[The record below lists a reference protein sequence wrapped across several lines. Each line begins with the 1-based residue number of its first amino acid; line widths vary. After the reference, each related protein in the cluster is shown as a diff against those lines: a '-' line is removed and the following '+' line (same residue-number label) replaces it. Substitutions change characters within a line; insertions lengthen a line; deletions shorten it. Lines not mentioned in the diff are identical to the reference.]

1 MDIPTIIKLKT
12 KFKEYSVLVSI
23 GYLTSL
29 KMIIFE
35 GEINERTTDANV
47 PVIDNFFS
55 IPFSDTI
62 NKNSERKNKIK
73 TFVPYWVLWAKI
85 AMFSELFIKSKSL
98 SKSANLSSTL

>member
-35 GEINERTTDANV
+35 GETKERTTDAAIAA
-47 PVIDNFFS
+47 IDSFFS
-55 IPFSDTI
+55 IPFSDNI
-62 NKNSERKNKIK
+62 NKNSERKNKTK
-73 TFVPYWVLWAKI
+73 TFVPY
-85 AMFSELFIKSKSL
+85 
-98 SKSANLSSTL
+98 